1 MSEELRLGSVSIST
15 EMHTFL
21 SGLVHSNSSE
31 AHEDLPFTAIVEA
44 FRFAFALGVKMNQRD
59 VSTQG
64 SGRETIA
71 PRQFIVQEYQDLLLP
86 IANEE
91 NLTLGK
97 VASEF
102 AEAGARAMHAH
113 VTSTGGS
120 VFQLVGVDEA

>member
-21 SGLVHSNSSE
+21 SGLVHSKSSE
-31 AHEDLPFTAIVEA
+31 AHEDLPFSAIVEA
-44 FRFAFALGVKMNQRD
+44 FRFAFALGLQMNER
-59 VSTQG
+59 VALT
-64 SGRETIA
+64 SGTG
-71 PRQFIVQEYQDLLLP
+71 RQDISARAFIVQEYQELLLP

-120 VFQLVGVDEA
+120 VLQLVGGDEA

>member
-44 FRFAFALGVKMNQRD
+44 FRFAFALGFERD
-59 VSTQG
+59 VRHVPTAG
-64 SGRETIA
+64 SGSVGIA

-86 IANEE
+86 IANKE

-120 VFQLVGVDEA
+120 VLQLVGVDEA

>member
-1 MSEELRLGSVSIST
+1 MAEELRLGSVSIST

-44 FRFAFALGVKMNQRD
+44 FRFAFALGLHVNER
-59 VSTQG
+59 VASIPGT
-64 SGRETIA
+64 GRQDISART
-71 PRQFIVQEYQDLLLP
+71 FILQEYQDLLLP

-120 VFQLVGVDEA
+120 VLQLVGGDEA

>member
-21 SGLVHSNSSE
+21 SGLVHSKDSE
-31 AHEDLPFTAIVEA
+31 AHEDLPFSAIVEA
-44 FRFAFALGVKMNQRD
+44 FRFAFALGLNMNERNT
-59 VSTQG
+59 STQG
-64 SGRETIA
+64 DGRVTIA

-86 IANEE
+86 ITTEE

-120 VFQLVGVDEA
+120 VLQLVGGDEA

>member
-86 IANEE
+86 IANKE

-120 VFQLVGVDEA
+120 VLQLVGVDEA

>member
-1 MSEELRLGSVSIST
+1 MSEEFRLGSVSISS
-15 EMHTFL
+15 EMHAFL
-21 SGLVHSNSSE
+21 SAMVYTNNSESQS
-31 AHEDLPFTAIVEA
+31 DQPFSAIVEA
-44 FRFAFALGVKMNQRD
+44 FRFAFALGVQRNERD
-59 VSTQG
+59 ASTHG
-64 SGRETIA
+64 TGRETIA